1 MSDSLMDTDTA
12 DVFWAML
19 MDLES
24 HTRPEDVLR
33 KMLVESAYRHWN
45 NMHPNAKPMHPR
57 WHKEDE
63 EIGHGRKRR

>member
-1 MSDSLMDTDTA
+1 MSESLMDTNTE

-24 HTRPEDVLR
+24 CTRQEDILR

-45 NMHPNAKPMHPR
+45 NMHPGNVPKFPR
-57 WHKEDE
+57 WIK
-63 EIGHGRKRR
+63 

>member
-1 MSDSLMDTDTA
+1 MSESLMDNNTE

-24 HTRPEDVLR
+24 CTRQEDILR

-45 NMHPNAKPMHPR
+45 NMHPGNTPKFPR
-57 WHKEDE
+57 WSATASSGT
-63 EIGHGRKRR
+63 IRWR